1 MSWAAP
7 VAFAGLALLA
17 LPVLVHLMGAGRPVV
32 RRFPSLRFI
41 TETRLPP
48 VRRKRIHDL
57 PLLALRLLALAAAVF
72 ALARPQFESERPAA
86 GATLAR
92 AVIVDTGRASQA
104 EVAARIAAADSA
116 SAGADL
122 VSVVRTRDPSSV
134 IAGAAAWLESQPG
147 RRELVVVS
155 DFRVGSVDSADVAAV
170 PAWAGVRLVRAG
182 ALPGGGNAV
191 AFASDAGGRRVTVRT
206 TVEPGRT
213 DVTWT
218 GGARAQP
225 GVPVRFAGAGA
236 SVSGALARAVAMG
249 TLAGATVSGAAPRA
263 GCDSIVLVAL
273 DAGSSPARGGGS
285 VARRTTDGD
294 AVIRAAPCQGD
305 LIARLHLD
313 PAVLRVAGGFGA
325 SVVRDGERG
334 RVEIATPAGP
344 ASAATVALASA
355 AVEEHGVRDAGARA
369 AMYSDSAL
377 ASWQRA
383 AREVRQDGRAE
394 NSTLPARL
402 LWALAL
408 LALAAELWLRLR
420 IQRGAAAAR
429 VADGAR

>member
-57 PLLALRLLALAAAVF
+57 PLLALRLLALAAATF
-72 ALARPQFESERPAA
+72 ALARPLFETGRPAA

-92 AVIVDTGRASQA
+92 AIIVDTGRASRA

-116 SAGADL
+116 STGADL

-134 IAGAAAWLESQPG
+134 IAGAAAWLESQVG
-147 RRELVVVS
+147 HREVVVVS

-170 PAWAGVRLVRAG
+170 PAWAGVRLVRA
-182 ALPGGGNAV
+182 AAVPGGGNAV
-191 AFASDAGGRRVTVRT
+191 AFASDAGGRRVTVRA

-218 GGARAQP
+218 GEARAQP
-225 GVPVRFAGAGA
+225 GVRVRFAGAGTA
-236 SVSGALARAVAMG
+236 MSGALARAVAMG
-249 TLAGATVSGAAPRA
+249 TLAGTGASGTARRRD
-263 GCDSIVLVAL
+263 CDSIMLVAM
-273 DAGSSPARGGGS
+273 DSGANPARGGGG
-285 VARRTTDGD
+285 AWGRPTDGD
-294 AVIRAAPCQGD
+294 TVARSAPCQGD

-313 PAVLRVAGGFGA
+313 PAVLRAAGGFRAG
-325 SVVRDGERG
+325 VVGDGERS
-334 RVEIATPAGP
+334 RVEIATPGGP
-344 ASAATVALASA
+344 ASATTVVLASV
-355 AVEEHGVRDAGARA
+355 AVEEPGARDAGARA
-369 AMYSDSAL
+369 AVYSDSAL

-383 AREVRQDGRAE
+383 AREVRQDGRAVDG
-394 NSTLPARL
+394 TPPARL

-408 LALAAELWLRLR
+408 LALAAEFWLRLR
-420 IQRGAAAAR
+420 MQRRASAAR
-429 VADGAR
+429 VADGTR